1 MTIAQIKKFPQNLVD
16 CFIPTKTNNY
26 TPYALGRKALST
38 YSAILIAIKVVVS
51 ILFIFYPNLAY
62 LSDVTPDKLISL
74 TNQAR
79 QAQGLNTLVVNSK
92 LTSAAQSKAQD
103 MLKNNY
109 FAHISPAG
117 ITPWKWIRDSG
128 YSYIYAGEN
137 LAMDFVTAQ
146 AVHNAWIASSSHQAN
161 ILSPNFKEIGLAVVC
176 GSLKENETCVVVQT
190 FGSQTLT
197 QATKPTLA
205 ISPEIPPKKEVQPKE
220 VSYPSTDTIP
230 PEPPQIVSPQKDS
243 FITNS
248 TPTISGKAEPGSF
261 IDLLIN
267 GKAIDKTQTKED
279 GNFSYTIFSTSS
291 LKDGSY
297 ELRARA
303 KDKAGNISQLS
314 ELSKFTLDTQ
324 PPIIDIANS
333 YVTFNKEKKRLDI
346 FTYVQEDAEK
356 VSALTGSDQIE
367 LNNNFGLWA
376 GSINLKDGSP
386 PSVEIKAQDKAG
398 NTILVPIPTQGKI
411 QSAFIGPTKET
422 GQNLNVKAN
431 QLSKKLYFA
440 ALILLACALAL
451 NILVK
456 IKIQHPS
463 TIVSTLLLIGMA
475 IFLILI

>member
-1 MTIAQIKKFPQNLVD
+1 MTKVQVKKFPQNLVD

-26 TPYALGRKALST
+26 TPYALGRKELSA
-38 YSAILIAIKVVVS
+38 YSAILIVIKVVVS

-92 LTSAAQSKAQD
+92 LTSAAQAKAQD
-103 MLKNNY
+103 MLKNDY

-117 ITPWKWIRDSG
+117 ITPWKWIKDSG
-128 YSYIYAGEN
+128 YNYIYAGEN
-137 LAMDFVTAQ
+137 LAMDFVTAE
-146 AVHNAWIASSSHQAN
+146 AVHNAWMASPSHQAN
-161 ILSPNFKEIGLAVVC
+161 ILSPNFKEIGVACVC
-176 GSLKENETCVVVQT
+176 GSLEENETCVVVQT
-190 FGSQTLT
+190 FGSQTL
-197 QATKPTLA
+197 QAAKPTLA
-205 ISPEIPPKKEVQPKE
+205 ISPEISPEKEVH
-220 VSYPSTDTIP
+220 
-230 PEPPQIVSPQKDS
+230 
-243 FITNS
+243 
-248 TPTISGKAEPGSF
+248 
-261 IDLLIN
+261 
-267 GKAIDKTQTKED
+267 
-279 GNFSYTIFSTSS
+279 
-291 LKDGSY
+291 
-297 ELRARA
+297 
-303 KDKAGNISQLS
+303 
-314 ELSKFTLDTQ
+314 TQ

-333 YVTFNKEKKRLDI
+333 YVTFDKEKKRLDI

-440 ALILLACALAL
+440 ALILLACALVL